1 MQLKKIA
8 IVFLV
13 VIMMFSLA
21 AIGIAAEEATSE
33 LSLSA
38 KFESDGALANEPLY
52 VRSGDVIKLIV
63 SVDSNPGNLR
73 GVEVFVTYDDDVLTY
88 QPDATTFGDVF
99 NTELEGIIL
108 TEIERPS
115 AEFIGYRRIQLWVD
129 MQKSANY
136 SNNTGVFVTLAF
148 KVNESFD
155 GNIDSNIIFFDTVE
169 CAIGEDYAPYSD
181 LATPAVHAHHYG
193 EGTSV
198 AGDCTNSAATV
209 YECTKEGC
217 TEKLSVPNGVYGDHV
232 WGELNPAIAPT
243 VDKDGVV
250 AHRKCTVCGACCD
263 ENGKLLSSI
272 VDANR
277 PEANNTVVTII
288 IVIVAVIVVVA
299 GAVVALRVL
308 KKKKIL

>member
-21 AIGIAAEEATSE
+21 AIGIAAEEADSE
-33 LSLSA
+33 LSFSA
-38 KFESDGALANEPLY
+38 KVESTGVLANDPVY
-52 VRSGDVIKLIV
+52 VRSGDVIKYVV
-63 SVDSNPGNLR
+63 SIESNPGIIELEIR
-73 GVEVFVTYDDDVLTY
+73 AKYDSNVLTF
-88 QPDATTFGDVF
+88 QKATLGSIFDLDGKDVKSKA
-99 NTELEGIIL
+99 LETNKGV
-108 TEIERPS
+108 
-115 AEFIGYRRIQLWVD
+115 IQAWVLVPEAL
-129 MQKSANY
+129 KSSEN
-136 SNNTGVFVTLAF
+136 GVFVTLEF
-148 KVNESFD
+148 KVNDAFD
-155 GNIDSNIIFFDTVE
+155 GNIDADKFNFYYASYATSSSSYD
-169 CAIGEDYAPYSD
+169 EDNV

-209 YECTKEGC
+209 YECTAEGC
-217 TEKLSVPNGVYGDHV
+217 TDAKLSVPTGVYGDHV

-277 PEANNTVVTII
+277 PEADNTVVTIVI
-288 IVIVAVIVVVA
+288 IVVAVIVVAA

>member
-1 MQLKKIA
+1 MKNNKLFSILLA
-8 IVFLV
+8 LLV
-13 VIMMFSLA
+13 CLSMVVSA
-21 AIGIAAEEATSE
+21 SATENE
-33 LSLSA
+33 LSFTL
-38 KFESDGALANEPLY
+38 ESDSSVEALDAAVVNVGETVTVL
-52 VRSGDVIKLIV
+52 VNIE
-63 SVDSNPGNLR
+63 SNPGIIELEIR
-73 GVEVFVTYDDDVLTY
+73 AKYDSNVLTF
-88 QPDATTFGDVF
+88 QKATLGSIFDLDGKDVKSKA
-99 NTELEGIIL
+99 LETNKGV
-108 TEIERPS
+108 
-115 AEFIGYRRIQLWVD
+115 IQAWVLVPEAL
-129 MQKSANY
+129 KSSEN
-136 SNNTGVFVTLAF
+136 GVFVTLEF
-148 KVNESFD
+148 KVNDSFD
-155 GNIDSNIIFFDTVE
+155 GNIDADKFNFYYASYATSSSSYD
-169 CAIGEDYAPYSD
+169 EDNV

-217 TEKLSVPNGVYGDHV
+217 NEKLSVPNGVYGDHV

-288 IVIVAVIVVVA
+288 IVIIAVIVVVA